1 MPKIILILLTMILLA
16 AGGSAAA
23 QSEDLPDA
31 IINPGPVPGH
41 ILVVDK
47 SEQLLYLYKH
57 DGRGLVSLEKVM
69 GCSTG
74 KNQGDKMAEGD
85 KKTPE
90 GFYVFVEK
98 KLPMEMSPIFGILAY
113 PTDYPNFWDSH
124 LGRGGYG
131 IWMHG
136 IDKALK
142 DYDSN
147 GCVELENYDI
157 VQMEDLIQLYDTPI
171 IIYEAINK
179 LPVEQLDEEG
189 RKVVAFVE
197 SWGLAWLGKDYDAYQ
212 AHYDPGFINSD
223 GQSFDDWM
231 KHKREV
237 GQQTNT
243 IKLGVKDLR
252 IFRHRDVLVV
262 IFQQGYQADDGFA
275 SIGLKRLYIK
285 PEGGS
290 YKIVAEEFQPLP
302 DKATTKWLTV
312 GQKRK
317 VMEDYKAEAKTEAK
331 AENKAVESV
340 SASPAELQA
349 VPEGQIDFIAP
360 EDIAD
365 GGAKESASGGDGV
378 SSLRGQVEKPS
389 SADSGKINLEPSESR
404 TLNQAESEALGREEA
419 SLNQEMAR
427 ERVVASEAQTR
438 KELRKDQARSAERDA
453 GNKAVPAL
461 DPEARALA
469 AARNKMAGKVM
480 TQDELKAYMISLAQS
495 WGEAWNRRDTEA
507 YFAFYDPEFIY
518 QDKKLDLIDFIAYRK
533 SLIEKTG
540 ILEVDLSYFSANIQG
555 DQVKV
560 MFRQAYR
567 ADNVRDLGRKILTF
581 KDNGSGW
588 KIVSETWQSF

>member
-1 MPKIILILLTMILLA
+1 MAKTILILLTMTLLLT
-16 AGGSAAA
+16 AGGSAGA

-47 SEQLLYLYKH
+47 SEQLIYLYKH

-69 GCSTG
+69 SCSTG
-74 KNQGDKMAEGD
+74 KNQGDKMVEGD

-90 GFYVFVEK
+90 GFYVFVK
-98 KLPMEMSPIFGILAY
+98 KMLPMEMSPIFGILAY

-147 GCVELENYDI
+147 GCVELQNHDI
-157 VQMEDLIQLYDTPI
+157 VPLEDLIQLYDTPI
-171 IIYEAINK
+171 IIYETINK

-189 RKVVAFVE
+189 RKAVAFVE
-197 SWGLAWLGKDYDAYQ
+197 SWGLAWLGKDYQAYQ

-231 KHKREV
+231 NHKKEIGR
-237 GQQTNT
+237 QTDT
-243 IKLGVKDLR
+243 IKLGVRDLR

-262 IFQQGYQADDGFA
+262 LFQQDYQADDGFA
-275 SIGLKRLYIK
+275 STGLKRLYLK

-290 YKIVAEEFQPLP
+290 YKIVAEEYQALP
-302 DKATTKWLTV
+302 DKSTTKWLTA

-317 VMEDYKAEAKTEAK
+317 VMEDSKTEAK
-331 AENKAVESV
+331 AANKAEAAI
-340 SASPAELQA
+340 SAKPVELQT
-349 VPEGQIDFIAP
+349 VPGGQIDFIAP
-360 EDIAD
+360 EDFAD
-365 GGAKESASGGDGV
+365 AGARESAAGGDGV

-389 SADSGKINLEPSESR
+389 SADSGKRDLEPSESR

-427 ERVVASEAQTR
+427 ERIVASEAQTK
-438 KELRKDQARSAERDA
+438 KELRKDQARPAERDA
-453 GNKAVPAL
+453 GNQAVAAL
-461 DPEARALA
+461 NPEARALA
-469 AARNKMAGKVM
+469 AARDKMAGKVM
-480 TQDELKAYMISLAQS
+480 TQDELKAHMISLAQS
-495 WGEAWNRRDTEA
+495 WGKAWNRRDTEA
-507 YFAFYDPEFIY
+507 YFAFYDPEFVY
-518 QDKKLDLIDFIAYRK
+518 QDKKLDLISFIAYRK
-533 SLIEKTG
+533 KLIEKAAM
-540 ILEVDLSYFSANIQG
+540 LEVDLSYFSASIQG

-560 MFRQAYR
+560 MFRQSYR